1 MAERRSVFWDDLEAD
16 LQDAGFRRE
25 YLLESLRV
33 QTIDSIV
40 NALDEARVGLGW
52 SKAKLARAI
61 DAEPAVVRRLF
72 SAKGNPTLSTLAEIA
87 GAVGLR
93 ISVEPL
99 PKAEADLLV
108 GGAPLGLKAFRER
121 RKSESEKAVVPL
133 QPKVARTGVAAP
145 AARTRAGRAAGGPK
159 SAVATGGA
167 KRAAAKRSG
176 PKPTGTAR
184 KQR

>member
-1 MAERRSVFWDDLEAD
+1 MKTGYPAPIGRANLLCYGISRKGGGVVTERRSVFWDDLEAD
-16 LQDAGFRRE
+16 LQDEGFRRE

-52 SKAKLARAI
+52 SKAQLARAI

-87 GAVGLR
+87 GAMSLR

-99 PKAEADLLV
+99 PKAEVDLLV
-108 GGAPLGLKAFRER
+108 GDAPVRFKAFREK
-121 RKSESEKAVVPL
+121 RKALSGKAV
-133 QPKVARTGVAAP
+133 
-145 AARTRAGRAAGGPK
+145 
-159 SAVATGGA
+159 
-167 KRAAAKRSG
+167 AKRS
-176 PKPTGTAR
+176 PAKQTGSAR
-184 KQR
+184 KQRV